1 MTDTWSS
8 QKRSEVMARIRK
20 TDSSPERI
28 LRTYLR
34 RASVRYRTYGNL
46 PGTPDIIIRASKLAV
61 FVHGCFWHGCP
72 HHYRTPQS
80 NVKYWS
86 AKLQRNRA
94 RDRTN
99 ARRIR
104 ALGWRTAVVWECQV
118 NRSPRLVVE
127 RLLRRLERE
136 APCRPP
142 KGSL

>member
-1 MTDTWSS
+1 MTDIWSS
-8 QKRSEVMARIRK
+8 QKRSQVMASIRS

-28 LRTYLR
+28 LRTCLR
-34 RASVRYRTYGNL
+34 RARIPYSTYGNL
-46 PGTPDIIIRASKLAV
+46 PGTPDIVIKASKLAI

-72 HHYRTPQS
+72 HHYRGPQS

-99 ARRIR
+99 ASRIR
-104 ALGWRTAVVWECQV
+104 ALGWRTTVVWECQV

-127 RLLRRLERE
+127 RLLRRLEKE
-136 APCRPP
+136 VA
-142 KGSL
+142 